1 MVDVEA
7 RLLKADEL
15 RTIIRQKGFS
25 VKTLATHVGLG
36 VRTLER
42 RFDEQFRTTPKAWI
56 MRERMSLA
64 PALLA
69 EGFSNKQVAASLNYT
84 SGANFCRDFKRCHG
98 CAPQE
103 FVRSRRSVSRTVA
116 F

>member
-1 MVDVEA
+1 MRVP
-7 RLLKADEL
+7 LLKAEEL
-15 RTIIRQKGFS
+15 RSIIRQKGFR
-25 VKTLATHVGLG
+25 VDLLAARLALG

-42 RFDEQFRTTPKAWI
+42 RFSEQLRTTPKAWI

-64 PALLA
+64 PPLLA
-69 EGFSNKQVAASLNYT
+69 AGLSNKQVAASLNYT
-84 SGANFCRDFKRCHG
+84 CESNFCRDFKRYFG

-103 FVRSRRSVSRTVA
+103 FEHIHGGRFRVA